1 MVRFTPRF
9 YYARRSVDLLSLDH
23 SLQIISN
30 ILCALPSFLV
40 YEFQS
45 PLVVLNILEDFSR
58 TKKTL
63 AF

>member
-1 MVRFTPRF
+1 MVRFTLDSIMH
-9 YYARRSVDLLSLDH
+9 RRSVDLLSLDH